1 MSVTR
6 ERSAGTA
13 MQGPPRGA
21 AAPPRAVTPPATPEG
36 ARDRPSLARRW
47 LRILGDNRLTGGG
60 TLVVLLIVLVA
71 LVGPQFG
78 RSADEVEATSRLL
91 PPSVEHPFGT
101 DQFGRDV
108 LARVV
113 SGARISLLVGFA
125 GTLLA
130 LTLGVLLGA
139 VTAYAGGW
147 LDEIAGRLMDVIMAF
162 PYIVLAIALAW
173 VVGPSVPTLVLVV
186 GVIRLP
192 QFARITR
199 AAVLTIRDREYV
211 VAARALGQ
219 APLPTLFRHVL
230 PNAIAPV
237 IVYATLA
244 TATAINT
251 EAALSF
257 LGVGIQP
264 PTASWGTMLSDGRRY
279 VFDAPWIATFPGL
292 AISVTILG
300 FNLLGDGLR
309 DAMDPTMRRQG
320 SGPG

>member
-1 MSVTR
+1 MRAASRV
-6 ERSAGTA
+6 AA
-13 MQGPPRGA
+13 GPPDPTR
-21 AAPPRAVTPPATPEG
+21 V
-36 ARDRPSLARRW
+36 RDHPTLMRRW
-47 LRILGDNRLTGGG
+47 LRVLGENRLTAVG
-60 TLVVLLIVLVA
+60 TLVVFLVLLAAAI
-71 LVGPQFG
+71 GPG
-78 RSADEVEATSRLL
+78 LL
-91 PPSVEHPFGT
+91 PYDAEKVEPLKRLRAPSFEHLLGT

-113 SGARISLLVGFA
+113 IGARISLLVGFA

-130 LTLGVLLGA
+130 LSLGLILGA
-139 VTAYAGGW
+139 MTGYFGGW
-147 LDEIAGRLMDVIMAF
+147 LDEGAMRVMDVLMAF

-173 VVGPSVPTLVLVV
+173 VIGPSIPTLILVI

-199 AAVLTIRDREYV
+199 ASVLTVREREYV
-211 VAARALGQ
+211 VAAFSLGQ
-219 APLPTLFRHVL
+219 QPGWILVRHIL

-264 PTASWGTMLSDGRRY
+264 PTASWGTMLSDGRRFI
-279 VFDAPWIATFPGL
+279 FDAPWIATFPGL
-292 AISVTILG
+292 AISITILG
-300 FNLLGDGLR
+300 LNLLGDGLR
-309 DAMDPTMRRQG
+309 DAMDPTMRHQG
-320 SGPG
+320 GAPSS